1 MLFVLLVLLLC
12 LPPPACRALN
22 YLYCSF
28 SDNCDCDFRP
38 NVKAELEWDLYK
50 NVYGQHLAQDIISEE
65 VVRFLQNKSPEKP
78 LVLSFHGS
86 SGTGKT
92 LVSSMLGSHLY
103 GSAMSSPY
111 VHRFIPALHF
121 PSAGQVDQYRVQ
133 LKNWVQGNLTAC
145 ARSVFIFDEME
156 RMPRGLVDVLEPF
169 LGPSHVVFG
178 TNYRK
183 ALYVFIR
190 RGRGQQSGPGTP
202 PGGTRPRGDHVVRPA
217 GRHRSGRLRQQLQR
231 PLPVVHHP
239 AEAHHV
245 LRALPAAEPLP
256 RGALCALAALPAR
269 RLPAQ

>member
-190 RGRGQQSGPGTP
+190 SAPIPVLARQARTWSTEWPWNT
-202 PGGTRPRGDHVVRPA
+202 A
-217 GRHRSGRLRQQLQR
+217 GRDATERRSRRPTCRTPSLRPSTTTTPAASSSRPSSGRSSSR
-231 PLPVVHHP
+231 PSCPSC
-239 AEAHHV
+239 
-245 LRALPAAEPLP
+245 R
-256 RGALCALAALPAR
+256 
-269 RLPAQ
+269 